1 MLGALLAA
9 ALAFTPA
16 DAKLADRTARDFV
29 AKCTPRDAGTIRG
42 RMAANFILDAASSLG
57 CDVYPD
63 RFRAMTPKGERGFTN
78 LKTEFCSNPDGE
90 WVVLLS
96 HYDTKPGVKCPG
108 ANDGASTTGLLVG
121 LAQAL
126 ANWRTPRGNVMLLWT
141 DGEECMESYAENDGF
156 WGSRRAAAQLKASG
170 RKVKAV
176 ICLDMLGDRNLNI
189 SLPRNTSPALR
200 KIAHYAAKKADLADI
215 LSDTD
220 DMVKDDHVAFI
231 NEGYKAIDLIDFDYG
246 SQPGINDYW
255 HCEKDTVDKISE
267 MSLLKSGKLVC
278 EMLNVLL

>member
-16 DAKLADRTARDFV
+16 DAKLADRTAREFV
-29 AKCTPRDAGTIRG
+29 AKCTPRDAGTVRG
-42 RMAANFILDAASSLG
+42 RMAANFILDTASAVG
-57 CDVYPD
+57 CDVYLD
-63 RFRAMTPKGERGFTN
+63 RFTAKTPRGAKGFTN

-121 LAQAL
+121 LANAL
-126 ANWRTPRGNVMLLWT
+126 SGWQTPRGNVMLLWT
-141 DGEECMESYAENDGF
+141 DGEECMESYTDEDGF
-156 WGSRRAAAQLKASG
+156 WGSRRAAAALKASG

-176 ICLDMLGDRNLNI
+176 ICLDMLGDRDLNV
-189 SLPRNTSPALR
+189 SLPRNGSPALR
-200 KIAHYAAKKADLADI
+200 KIAHFAAAKAGLADI
-215 LSDTD
+215 VKDTD
-220 DMVKDDHVAFI
+220 DMVKDDHLAFMK
-231 NEGYKAIDLIDFDYG
+231 EGFKAIDLIDFDYG
-246 SQPGINDYW
+246 SAPGLNDYW
-255 HCEKDTVDKISE
+255 HTEQDSVDKISE
-267 MSLLKSGKLVC
+267 DSLLKAGRLVC